1 MVERI
6 RRLDDGL
13 EFHNPVEYIHGKI
26 RQGGSIKEG
35 QRKKRRP
42 SEGPEKQDSGERPP
56 GGGPQGG
63 LLHNRRFAL
72 AKDEYSATARDNFNS
87 LALAVRDRPI
97 DRWLATQQSYYRQ
110 DCKRVYYLS
119 LEFLIGRTLGN
130 ALLNLGLTGS
140 AEAAVRKLGS
150 RLEDLEALEHD
161 AGLGNGGLGR
171 LAACLLD
178 SMATLAIPAYGYGI
192 RYDYGIFFQR
202 ILGGRQVETPDNWL
216 RHRNPWWQPSIT
228 LRHGLERTYA
238 WIEEQYQLRERGA
251 EGVVPRVEE

>member
-1 MVERI
+1 MAKSGKAGASKKANAKSGAPRKAPKSRTAEKDPQVEVLRE
-6 RRLDDGL
+6 D
-13 EFHNPVEYIHGKI
+13 F
-26 RQGGSIKEG
+26 
-35 QRKKRRP
+35 
-42 SEGPEKQDSGERPP
+42 
-56 GGGPQGG
+56 
-63 LLHNRRFAL
+63 LHNRRFAL

-87 LALAVRDRPI
+87 LALAVRDRLI

-202 ILGGRQVETPDNWL
+202 ILGGRAGGDTRQLAPPREPLGDGAPRAPVPGPFL
-216 RHRNPWWQPSIT
+216 RP
-228 LRHGLERTYA
+228 GC
-238 WIEEQYQLRERGA
+238 A
-251 EGVVPRVEE
+251 EDGH